1 MGCWRPAR
9 LLGDGVVCGRDDA
22 GGVGKART
30 RPDRQSRKDKYERAD
45 LPATAPTKVTN
56 NTE

>member
-1 MGCWRPAR
+1 M
-9 LLGDGVVCGRDDA
+9 LGDGVVCGRDDA
-22 GGVGKART
+22 GGVGRART
-30 RPDRQSRKDKYERAD
+30 RPGRQSRRDKHERAD

>member
-1 MGCWRPAR
+1 M
-9 LLGDGVVCGRDDA
+9 LGDGVVCGRDDA